1 MKNITMSLILLLV
14 LPALLQAQY
23 FGGDGNGDASI
34 GLTNVPISV
43 HRISMEL
50 PTKYELFQNYPNP
63 FNPETKI
70 RFDIPENFK
79 FEISNLKLV
88 VYDILGKE
96 VVMLVNE
103 TLQPGTYE
111 VTFDGSNLPSG
122 IYFYRIVAGD
132 FTAVKRMV
140 LIK

>member
-23 FGGDGNGDASI
+23 FGGNGNGDAST

-79 FEISNLKLV
+79 FKISNLKLV

>member
-14 LPALLQAQY
+14 LSALLQAQY
-23 FGGDGNGDASI
+23 FGGNGNGDAST
-34 GLTNVPISV
+34 GLTNVPISI

-79 FEISNLKLV
+79 FKFSNLKLV

-96 VVMLVNE
+96 IETLVNE
-103 TLQPGTYE
+103 SLNPGTYE
-111 VTFDGSNLPSG
+111 VNWNASQIPSG
-122 IYFYRIVAGD
+122 IYFYRLETD
-132 FTAVKRMV
+132 NFSETKKML